1 MRYLEKRKVFER
13 FDNYRVNLSEEDK
26 IYNVAF
32 SLVQRNHSNE
42 VIRDFMFGNDLQK
55 EVLET
60 VIKNF
65 EFENLK
71 RLNDFLQF
79 TYYKNILKRMLND

>member
-1 MRYLEKRKVFER
+1 MKYLEKQKVFER